1 MKKNRECIKIIKI
14 FLFMIFILCI
24 FIFLS
29 EYQKVTN
36 KIALYAPIKL
46 FLKKDI
52 YKKKRQNH
60 IKYH

>member
-1 MKKNRECIKIIKI
+1 
-14 FLFMIFILCI
+14 MIFILCI

-46 FLKKDI
+46 FLQKDI